1 MSAGPATSRTA
12 AAMISS
18 SVMAVM
24 PWPTRPVSVSISVRH
39 SESDVCLF
47 RPTTSTVTGMFSG
60 VALTRTIFKFVSF
73 GLHASLRAG
82 RGRTI
87 RF

>member
-1 MSAGPATSRTA
+1 
-12 AAMISS
+12 
-18 SVMAVM
+18 
-24 PWPTRPVSVSISVRH
+24 
-39 SESDVCLF
+39 
-47 RPTTSTVTGMFSG
+47 MFSG